1 MTQPTLT
8 NADRADR
15 AYKTLC
21 FYITLVSGDQVPL
34 DEPDEACASDI
45 VADLMHLFG
54 HDEMQTVFNRAT
66 NHYTYETEEED
77 ELNEEDNERTS

>member
-1 MTQPTLT
+1 MTLPGPT

-21 FYITLVSGDQVPL
+21 AYITIATGERVPL

-45 VADLMHLFG
+45 LADLMHLLG
-54 HDEMQTVFNRAT
+54 HDEMQAAFHRAT
-66 NHYTYETEEED
+66 QHYIYEKEEEEED
-77 ELNEEDNERTS
+77 EPPTTAA